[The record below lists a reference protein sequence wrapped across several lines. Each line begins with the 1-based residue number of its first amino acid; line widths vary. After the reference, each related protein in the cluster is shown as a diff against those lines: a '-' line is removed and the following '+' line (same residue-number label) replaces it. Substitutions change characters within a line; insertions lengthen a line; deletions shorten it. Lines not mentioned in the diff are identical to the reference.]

1 MTALG
6 WADIV
11 EGRRRGAAAG
21 CLRLALAP
29 PSLAYR
35 LAVAAR
41 NAAFDRGL
49 LRARRLPR
57 PVISVG
63 NLAVGGAGKTPFA
76 MLLARGLR
84 ARGLRAA
91 VLSRGYGASAE
102 GPFFPRLVSNGAG
115 AILSPREAGDEAH
128 LLARGLPG
136 TVVAIDPDRLRA
148 GEMAARRFPVDVFIL
163 DDGFQHRRLRRD
175 LDILLLDGTN
185 PFGNGRLLP
194 AGRLREPPS
203 AARRADAIVFT
214 RCPGPPPP
222 HALRRLRELG
232 AGARIFTATHQPARL
247 ARPGPGPVE
256 DPASLRKTPVAA
268 FCGLAEPEGF
278 FRTLEG
284 LGARVVLSR
293 RFPDHHPYRPAEIET
308 LARAAAAAGAAVLVT
323 TAKDAVRI
331 PETPTLPLPLRVL
344 EIEMKIGGG
353 EAQML
358 EWVFESL
365 GTAARRGKGPAPE

>member
-1 MTALG
+1 MNALG

-203 AARRADAIVFT
+203 AARRFLIDCRTIAHDT
-214 RCPGPPPP
+214 CP
-222 HALRRLRELG
+222 
-232 AGARIFTATHQPARL
+232 
-247 ARPGPGPVE
+247 
-256 DPASLRKTPVAA
+256 
-268 FCGLAEPEGF
+268 
-278 FRTLEG
+278 
-284 LGARVVLSR
+284 
-293 RFPDHHPYRPAEIET
+293 
-308 LARAAAAAGAAVLVT
+308 
-323 TAKDAVRI
+323 
-331 PETPTLPLPLRVL
+331 
-344 EIEMKIGGG
+344 
-353 EAQML
+353 
-358 EWVFESL
+358 
-365 GTAARRGKGPAPE
+365 